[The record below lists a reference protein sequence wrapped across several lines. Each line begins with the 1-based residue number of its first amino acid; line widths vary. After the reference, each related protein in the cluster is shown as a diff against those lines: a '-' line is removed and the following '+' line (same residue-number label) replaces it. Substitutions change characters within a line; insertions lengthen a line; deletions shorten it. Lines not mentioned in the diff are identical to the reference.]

1 MILHIF
7 ICGEDFLVA
16 RWAYLF
22 CPNFVLK
29 LVLFILLANA
39 GNVDSQYFKVKVL
52 DHSISTV
59 RQQRVN
65 RQNIKYD
72 PYKFNFTP

>member
-39 GNVDSQYFKVKVL
+39 GNVDSQYFKVTSKVL
-52 DHSISTV
+52 LVDH
-59 RQQRVN
+59 N
-65 RQNIKYD
+65 KYG
-72 PYKFNFTP
+72 PAAKG

>member
-22 CPNFVLK
+22 CPNLVLK
-29 LVLFILLANA
+29 LVLFIFLAYV
-39 GNVDSQYFKVKVL
+39 GNVDSQYFKIKVPVHNNYGPVTQGYL
-52 DHSISTV
+52 VLQYSYCIT
-59 RQQRVN
+59 
-65 RQNIKYD
+65 
-72 PYKFNFTP
+72 